1 MKTYQKT
8 DWLPVTKK
16 EMQLRG
22 WEQADVVLFSGD
34 AYVDHP
40 SFGAAVAGRLL
51 EACGMKV
58 VLVPQP
64 DWRGD
69 HRDFTK
75 MGKPRYFFAISA
87 GCMDSMVNRY
97 TANKRLRSDD
107 AYTADGLPGAR
118 PDYTTITYAN
128 ILKKLYPEVPIVIGG
143 IEASMRRLSHYD
155 YWSDRLMPGI
165 LVDSKA
171 DLLVYGMGEK
181 PLKEIAGLLL
191 SGAPFDALRELRQVA
206 YLRQA
211 DDTTGKEISSRIQL
225 HSHEECLNSKR
236 KQAENFRVIEEESNK
251 MEASVLIQRV
261 GEMEIVVNPPHPP
274 LSSEELDASFELPY
288 TRLPHPKYK
297 GKPIP
302 AYEMIKF
309 SVNLHRGCFGGCSFC
324 AIAAHQGKFVVSRSK
339 ESVLKEVS
347 LLSQRSDFKGYLSD
361 LGGPSANMYR
371 MQGQNPEICRKCKR
385 NSCLFPKIC
394 SNLNVDHRPLLDLYQ
409 AVDALPGIKKSVI
422 SSGIRYDLLLYSSQ
436 QALKSGKYDQT
447 AIKEAADKDRAA
459 QEYTRQLI
467 EKHVSGRLKVA
478 PEHTENS
485 VLNSMRKPPF
495 SQFIQ
500 FREIFEQIENRRL
513 CEQRKNQNFRTNEPH
528 KNQNLPSTESLK
540 GESKIKG
547 RQELVPYFI
556 SSHPACSEEDMAEL
570 AAKTK
575 TLNFRLEQ
583 VQDFTPTP
591 MTLATEMY
599 YTGLNPYTLK
609 PVYTAKTREEKL
621 AQRQYFFWYRPEDKA
636 SIVKALRRLK
646 RVDLIEKLYGKRPG
660 KV

>member
-1 MKTYQKT
+1 
-8 DWLPVTKK
+8 
-16 EMQLRG
+16 
-22 WEQADVVLFSGD
+22 
-34 AYVDHP
+34 
-40 SFGAAVAGRLL
+40 
-51 EACGMKV
+51 
-58 VLVPQP
+58 
-64 DWRGD
+64 
-69 HRDFTK
+69 
-75 MGKPRYFFAISA
+75 
-87 GCMDSMVNRY
+87 
-97 TANKRLRSDD
+97 
-107 AYTADGLPGAR
+107 
-118 PDYTTITYAN
+118 
-128 ILKKLYPEVPIVIGG
+128 
-143 IEASMRRLSHYD
+143 
-155 YWSDRLMPGI
+155 
-165 LVDSKA
+165 
-171 DLLVYGMGEK
+171 
-181 PLKEIAGLLL
+181 
-191 SGAPFDALRELRQVA
+191 
-206 YLRQA
+206 
-211 DDTTGKEISSRIQL
+211 
-225 HSHEECLNSKR
+225 
-236 KQAENFRVIEEESNK
+236 

-513 CEQRKNQNFRTNEPH
+513 CEQRKNQNFRTNEP
-528 KNQNLPSTESLK
+528 Q
-540 GESKIKG
+540 
-547 RQELVPYFI
+547 
-556 SSHPACSEEDMAEL
+556 
-570 AAKTK
+570 
-575 TLNFRLEQ
+575 
-583 VQDFTPTP
+583 
-591 MTLATEMY
+591 
-599 YTGLNPYTLK
+599 K
-609 PVYTAKTREEKL
+609 PKPP
-621 AQRQYFFWYRPEDKA
+621 FN
-636 SIVKALRRLK
+636 
-646 RVDLIEKLYGKRPG
+646 
-660 KV
+660 

>member
-1 MKTYQKT
+1 VKTHQKT

-16 EMQLRG
+16 EMELRG

-58 VLVPQP
+58 ALVPQP

-191 SGAPFDALRELRQVA
+191 SGAPFEALRELRQVA

-211 DDTTGKEISSRIQL
+211 GDTAGKEISSCIQL

-251 MEASVLIQRV
+251 MEASFLIQRV

-371 MQGQNPEICRKCKR
+371 MQGQNQEICRKCKR

-436 QALKSGKYDQT
+436 QALKSGECNQT

-513 CEQRKNQNFRTNEPH
+513 SEQRKNQNFRTNEPH
-528 KNQNLPSTESLK
+528 KNQNLLSTESPK

>member
-1 MKTYQKT
+1 MDNYQKT

-16 EMQLRG
+16 EMELRG

-58 VLVPQP
+58 AIVPQP

-69 HRDFTK
+69 FRDFTK
-75 MGKPRYFFAISA
+75 MGQARYFFAISA

-107 AYTADGLPGAR
+107 AYTAGGLPGAR

-165 LVDSKA
+165 LVDSRA

-181 PLKEIAGLLL
+181 PLKEIAELLL
-191 SGAPFDALRELRQVA
+191 SGAPFEALQELRQVA
-206 YLRQA
+206 YLRPA
-211 DDTTGKEISSRIQL
+211 STEKDNERPSGIKL
-225 HSHEECLNSKR
+225 HAHEECLNSKR
-236 KQAENFRVIEEESNK
+236 KQAENFRIIEEESNK
-251 MEASVLIQRV
+251 MEASVLIQAV
-261 GEMEIVVNPPHPP
+261 GEMEIVVNPPYPP
-274 LSSEELDASFELPY
+274 LSSQELDASFELPY

-297 GKPIP
+297 DKPIP

-309 SVNLHRGCFGGCSFC
+309 SLNLHRGCFGGCAFC

-339 ESVLKEVS
+339 ESVLKEVK
-347 LLSQRSDFKGYLSD
+347 LLSERSDFKGYLSD

-371 MQGQNPEICRKCKR
+371 MQGQNLEICQKCKR
-385 NSCLFPKIC
+385 YSCIFPKIC
-394 SNLNVDHRPLLDLYQ
+394 FNLNVDHRPLLDLYR
-409 AVDALPGIKKSVI
+409 AVDALPGIKKSIV
-422 SSGIRYDLLLYSSQ
+422 SSGVRYDLMLYSSQ
-436 QALKSGKYDQT
+436 QSLNPAKSDKAEIQ
-447 AIKEAADKDRAA
+447 EAAEKDRAA
-459 QEYTRQLI
+459 REYTHQLI
-467 EKHVSGRLKVA
+467 ENHVSGRLKVA
-478 PEHTENS
+478 PEHTENR
-485 VLNSMRKPPF
+485 VLNCMRKPAF

-500 FREIFEQIENRRL
+500 FKEIFEQIENRRL
-513 CEQRKNQNFRTNEPH
+513 REQQKNENRRLREQQKNESP
-528 KNQNLPSTESLK
+528 KA
-540 GESKIKG
+540 KG
-547 RQELVPYFI
+547 RQELIPYFI

-570 AAKTK
+570 AAKTR
-575 TLNFRLEQ
+575 TLNFKLEQ
-583 VQDFTPTP
+583 IQDFTPTP
-591 MTLATEMY
+591 MTPATEMY
-599 YTGLNPYTLK
+599 YTGLDPYTLK
-609 PVYTAKTREEKL
+609 AVYTAKSKEEKL
-621 AQRQYFFWYRPEDKA
+621 AQRQYFFWYRPQDKA
-636 SIVKALRRLK
+636 QVMRALKKLK
-646 RVDLIEKLYGKRPG
+646 RADLIEKLYGKRPG